1 MAKPNK
7 SKPSPG
13 VQRKK
18 VPAMSFASRFER
30 INNFL
35 DKHIKA
41 VHGIL
46 FGLSLII
53 SAIYYTQAWNGP
65 ITSYYKW
72 KNSDMA
78 FFDEWAKYIK
88 DNDWACD
95 TSLHPYH
102 DWHGDLAAEYF
113 RQFPDIESK
122 YVTQRDSAGIENAKR
137 ALINDIYKGKTYH
150 QEPLYTY
157 MLAITYSLFGEG
169 HQMVFFW
176 QFLMAA
182 CTIVLIYLIGRKMFS
197 PMIGLIAALL
207 VLFNGAITVYEM
219 VVLRTTMTNF
229 FTVLLLYL
237 FLLVLESP
245 TIKRNV
251 VFGIASGI
259 AVLSQ
264 TILILFIV
272 PAWIWILWQNRKE
285 IKNMLPAMG
294 ANMGA
299 FLLVLTPLF
308 IRNLSVG
315 VPMTATASQGA
326 MAYIP
331 MNIQETYPMESFF
344 VHIPTL
350 ARIRHDTGGKML
362 KAVGACLGTFDSF
375 KSFWKVYS
383 QKINGMFMWYEIP
396 NNVNYYLFREI
407 APVLKFLPVSYF
419 LVAPLGLAGL
429 FLGLYRLRMKMFP
442 IVLMILVSMA
452 PMMIAGNLARYRTPL
467 VILFSI
473 LAAYFLV
480 EIILLLANRKIKVA
494 GIALVGFVLVFIY
507 TATTVRSD
515 KFLYIGADLDTFYRE
530 HYLPKLES
538 LETAADY
545 PGYLK
550 VCQEM
555 ADDIPDYF
563 FEVPR
568 SKPIN
573 QSNEAECSRH
583 VTLFLESYYNI
594 LSYLKKDQEA
604 AYIKDRINILTERMN
619 EFNQKLGK

>member
-1 MAKPNK
+1 MAKTNK
-7 SKPSPG
+7 SKPTPRI
-13 VQRKK
+13 QRK
-18 VPAMSFASRFER
+18 PTASGSLTGKLDR

-35 DKHIKA
+35 EKHNRK
-41 VHGIL
+41 VVGIL
-46 FGLSLII
+46 LGLSLII
-53 SAIYYTQAWNGP
+53 SAIYYAQAWNGP

-88 DNDWACD
+88 GNDWACD

-102 DWHGDLAAEYF
+102 DWHGDLATEYF
-113 RQFPDIESK
+113 RQFPDVESK
-122 YVTQRDSAGIENAKR
+122 YVTQRDSTGMENAKR

-157 MLAITYSLFGEG
+157 MLAITYSIFGEG
-169 HQMVFFW
+169 HQVVFIW

-182 CTIVLIYLIGRKMFS
+182 FTIGLIYLIGRKMFS
-197 PMIGLIAALL
+197 PLIGLLAALF
-207 VLFNGAITVYEM
+207 VLLNGAITVFEM
-219 VVLRTTMTNF
+219 VLLRTTMTNF

-245 TIKRNV
+245 TLKRNI

-264 TILILFIV
+264 SILILFIV
-272 PAWIWILWQNRKE
+272 PAWIWLLWQQRKE
-285 IKNMLPAMG
+285 IKSSIPTLA
-294 ANMGA
+294 ANVGA

-315 VPMTATASQGA
+315 VPITATASQGA

-344 VHIPTL
+344 VHLPTL
-350 ARIRHDTGGKML
+350 AKIRHDTGGKML
-362 KAVGACLGTFDSF
+362 KAVGACLETFDNF
-375 KSFWKVYS
+375 KSFWRVYS

-396 NNVNYYLFREI
+396 NNVNFYLFREI

-419 LVAPLGLAGL
+419 LIAPMGLAGL
-429 FLGLYRLRMKMFP
+429 LLGLYRLRTKLIP
-442 IVLMILVSMA
+442 VVLMVLVSMA

-473 LAAYFLV
+473 LAAYFLI
-480 EIILLLANRKIKVA
+480 EMISLIANKKMKIA
-494 GIALVGFVLVFIY
+494 GIALGVFVLLFIY

-515 KFLYIGADLDTFYRE
+515 KFLFIGADLDTFYRE

-538 LETAADY
+538 VEAAGDF
-545 PGYLK
+545 PGYLN
-550 VCQEM
+550 VCEEM

-568 SKPIN
+568 SQPIN

-583 VTLFLESYYNI
+583 VTLFLESYFNI
-594 LSYLKKDQEA
+594 LTYLKKEKEA
-604 AYIKDRINILTERMN
+604 AYIKDRISILTERMN